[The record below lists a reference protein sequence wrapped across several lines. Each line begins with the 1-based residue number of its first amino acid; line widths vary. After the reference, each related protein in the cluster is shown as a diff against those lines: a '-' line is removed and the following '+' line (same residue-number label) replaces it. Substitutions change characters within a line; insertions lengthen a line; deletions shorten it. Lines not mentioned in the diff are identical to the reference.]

1 MVPWVSKVPKVRDQG
16 LHIVQRANPY
26 RQKVKFCCLGLGWNR
41 ELLQMD
47 VRHHFGM
54 REML

>member
-1 MVPWVSKVPKVRDQG
+1 MTKIKDYTLDDYSPMN
-16 LHIVQRANPY
+16 VQRANPY